1 MKKIIC
7 FLMTVLIIFTLCA
20 CSDEPDEKQVGKD
33 MEQILTQLFTSV
45 QEGNQETFK
54 TFFADH
60 VVSMYDFKKGCD
72 YVFDK
77 YQGDLESVTFYSGGS
92 TGKHIVPGEHICYA
106 SMTFDLKTS
115 ECEYRVCVEFYTKYE
130 SKYPDD
136 PYKIRKMSLL
146 AKLDDGSFEDD
157 GLGFSQRYGIYY
169 PGWLGVENIE
179 GNESKLND
187 RLSIIYSEYDKAEI
201 IKYFYVKNGEQHIDT
216 FCLVDVGDRLDLR
229 SVITYNG
236 GATFDFISLV
246 EDMQP
251 LHDYSVTSIVGNRK
265 ISFYVS
271 DKPLNASDFEEIIE
285 YSHKKLNYWFGIK
298 SIDCFD

>member
-1 MKKIIC
+1 
-7 FLMTVLIIFTLCA
+7 MTALIIFTLCA
-20 CSDEPDEKQVGKD
+20 CSDEPDEEQAGKD
-33 MEQILTQLFTSV
+33 MEQVLTELFSTV
-45 QEGNQETFK
+45 QEQDKNAFIS
-54 TFFADH
+54 FFDDD
-60 VVSMYDFKKGCD
+60 VSAQPDFENGMD
-72 YVFDK
+72 YVFSSYK
-77 YQGDLESVTFYSGGS
+77 GDIQSVTCKFPLGVR
-92 TGKHIVPGEHICYA
+92 TDFEPGERIYRA
-106 SMTFDLKTS
+106 FGTFNVVTS
-115 ECEYRVCVEFYTKYE
+115 ENEYVVYLEFFTRYE
-130 SKYPDD
+130 SKYPNE
-136 PYKIRKMSLL
+136 PYKIKIFKILEKQAFDNGENFHDCSL
-146 AKLDDGSFEDD
+146 
-157 GLGFSQRYGIYY
+157 RNGIYY

-216 FCLVDVGDRLDLR
+216 FCLVDVGDRLDLS

-285 YSHKKLNYWFGIK
+285 YSHNKLNYWFGIK